1 MFNKIIDFSVNH
13 RLWVILMLV
22 ATLIGSVFIIPQLNL
37 DAFPDVTNVQVAV
50 NTEAPGLA
58 AEEVEQLI
66 TYPIEAVMYAMP
78 DVEQVRSIS
87 KTGLSGV
94 TVVFKAGTDIYF
106 ARQLVF
112 ERLQAAKELI
122 PKGVGTPEMGP
133 NTSGLGQVFQ
143 YLLIADKEAGYDAMA
158 LRSLNDWVVKLLL
171 MPVDGVTDVLSFG
184 GNVRQYQVNIEPS
197 KLLSYELSQS
207 DIVSALGNN
216 NSNVGGWYMN
226 RGQEQLVVRGTG
238 WFSGGEAGIT
248 DIEQVPVKIVD
259 GTVITVADV
268 ASVELGSEIR
278 QGAATMTRRAENGD
292 IEVLGEVVSG
302 IVLKRMGANTK
313 STIDGINA
321 RLPLIEQALPKGVRF
336 EAFYDQSDLIV
347 KAVNTVVDSLILAF
361 IFIALVL
368 ALFLMNLRATFLV
381 LISIP
386 ISIAMTLMIMSY
398 LGLSANLM
406 SLGGIVVAIG
416 MLVDGSVVMVEN
428 MFRHLNRAD
437 QEQLSANTVGNE
449 KAALSINNESIDT
462 ADNDRKITDSCPDA
476 LAHNRNAIP
485 LILKQ
490 AGKEVA
496 RPIFFAATIILV
508 VFMPLFSFEGVEA
521 KLFQPMAISIILAVV
536 SAIFV
541 ALIVVP
547 ALATYLFKKDLKV
560 RESIILRP
568 LERWYRQA
576 LALAMKHTKVV
587 ISSSV
592 LLLLSAIALVPQ
604 IGTEFVPELEEGTIN
619 LRVTLAPS
627 SSLATALQVAP
638 ILEKM
643 LLTFPEV
650 EYALSRMG
658 RAEIGGDPE
667 PVNNIEIYIGL
678 KPVNEWT
685 SATNRDEL
693 QRLMALK
700 LEQFPGLLLN
710 FSQPIATRVD
720 ELLSGV
726 KAQLAVKL
734 FGPDLDVLASK
745 GQEIETAIKAVEGA
759 RDVAMEQIVG
769 EAQLVIKPN
778 RQQLSRF
785 GFSVADVMDL
795 VKNGIGGTTAGQVI
809 NGNERYDI
817 YVRLQEKS
825 RNNRDVIADLRL
837 QSPTGAWVRL
847 GDITDISLASG
858 PPQVRRDDVQ
868 RRVVIQANVQGR
880 DMGSVVTDIRAAIAA
895 NVDLPAG
902 YSVVIG
908 GQFENQQRAQARLAI
923 VLPVSLGLIALLLYF
938 AFGSTGQALLIL
950 VTVPLAVIGG
960 VFSLYFSGQYLS
972 VPSSVGF
979 ITLFGVAVL
988 NGVVMVESINQ
999 RIKAGLV
1006 VSKAVFEGATSRL
1019 RPVLMT
1025 AITSALGLIPMLI
1038 SNGVGAEIQ
1047 RPLASVI
1054 VGGLVTATLL
1064 TLFVLPV
1071 LFSWFSKERIAQLTH

>member
-437 QEQLSANTVGNE
+437 EAQLSANTVGNE

-999 RIKAGLV
+999 RIKA
-1006 VSKAVFEGATSRL
+1006 
-1019 RPVLMT
+1019 
-1025 AITSALGLIPMLI
+1025 
-1038 SNGVGAEIQ
+1038 
-1047 RPLASVI
+1047 
-1054 VGGLVTATLL
+1054 
-1064 TLFVLPV
+1064 
-1071 LFSWFSKERIAQLTH
+1071 

>member
-1 MFNKIIDFSVNH
+1 MFNKIIDFSVNN

-143 YLLIADKEAGYDAMA
+143 YLLIADKDAGYDAMA

-197 KLLSYELSQS
+197 KLLSYELSQN

-268 ASVELGSEIR
+268 ANVELGSEIR

-406 SLGGIVVAIG
+406 SLGGIVVAMG

-437 QEQLSANTVGNE
+437 EAQLSAATVGNE
-449 KAALSINNESIDT
+449 NGALSINSESIDI
-462 ADNDRKITDSCPDA
+462 ADNDRKITDSGPGA
-476 LAHNRNAIP
+476 LADKRNAIP
-485 LILKQ
+485 LRLKQ

-547 ALATYLFKKDLKV
+547 ALATYLFKKDVKV

-847 GDITDISLASG
+847 GDIADISLASG

-1025 AITSALGLIPMLI
+1025 AITSALGLIPMLM

-1071 LFSWFSKERIAQLTH
+1071 LFSWFSKEKIAQLTY